1 MIYVRLACNKM
12 NIQLMR
18 YVICLYS
25 QHIKNYKR
33 QTKKIKLYFTQL
45 VNKSPNVHKRNVKL
59 YSFLNCAFLGSQSFN
74 IYTFDLSSW
83 LTYVLAPQ
91 IIKYLFLDKKTGLG
105 QDLKTI
111 DIARTRD
118 LGVGSYN
125 DYREY
130 CGFKR
135 ARNFID
141 FLEDIDALVI
151 L

>member
-1 MIYVRLACNKM
+1 MSL
-12 NIQLMR
+12 
-18 YVICLYS
+18 
-25 QHIKNYKR
+25 
-33 QTKKIKLYFTQL
+33 
-45 VNKSPNVHKRNVKL
+45 
-59 YSFLNCAFLGSQSFN
+59 QSFN
-74 IYTFDLSSW
+74 IYAFFFSTDIFF
-83 LTYVLAPQ
+83 APQ